1 MHLKTQWYP
10 ELTHYAPTTP
20 VILVGTKLDLRDD
33 KNTIRLLFER
43 DLRPISPA
51 DGQKLKKD
59 IGAVKYLECSA
70 LTQKGLCNV
79 FEETVLTVLNR
90 RELPVKSRKSRKCA
104 IL

>member
-1 MHLKTQWYP
+1 M
-10 ELTHYAPTTP
+10 
-20 VILVGTKLDLRDD
+20 DLRED
-33 KNTIRLLFER
+33 KNTIRLLEEQ
-43 DLRPISPA
+43 DLKPISAA

-79 FEETVLTVLNR
+79 FEETVVTVINKR
-90 RELPVKSRKSRKCA
+90 QLPVNSRKSRRCV